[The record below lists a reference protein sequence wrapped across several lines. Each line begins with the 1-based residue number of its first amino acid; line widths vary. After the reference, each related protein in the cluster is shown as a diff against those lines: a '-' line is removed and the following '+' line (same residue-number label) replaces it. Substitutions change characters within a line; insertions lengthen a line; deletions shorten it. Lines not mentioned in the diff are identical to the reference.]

1 MMWLFVALLG
11 GLALGARSVLLLP
24 LAYLA
29 SWRRRDWGLAIY
41 FVFGVLVLNEVSIGD
56 VLSYAAV
63 KAAFFLILPSFMAL
77 REMMSGVHPPRLP
90 KDYRELRPAVAI
102 PAALV
107 LLGVVYE
114 PLFIAGVI
122 LLLAPGTGVERLK
135 SSWPLLAAMALP
147 ILALFTLRVLRNEL
161 YTPETQVALLA
172 AFSIFAFLWRWRER
186 KRVDFRLYG
195 ESM

>member
-29 SWRRRDWGLAIY
+29 SWKRRDWGLAVY
-41 FVFGVLVLNEVSIGD
+41 FLFGVLALNEVRIGD

-63 KAAFFLILPSFMAL
+63 KAVFFLILPSFMAL
-77 REMMSGVHPPRLP
+77 REMMSWTSLPSLP
-90 KDYRELRPAVAI
+90 KDYREIRLENAVPAV
-102 PAALV
+102 LV
-107 LLGVVYE
+107 LLGMVYW
-114 PLFIAGVI
+114 PLFLAGVP
-122 LLLAPGTGVERLK
+122 LLLFSGGDMKDLMPSIPLLVVVTL
-135 SSWPLLAAMALP
+135 PLLA
-147 ILALFTLRVLRNEL
+147 LAALRVLRNEL

-172 AFSIFAFLWRWRER
+172 AFSIFALLWRWRER

-195 ESM
+195 DSM

>member
-24 LAYLA
+24 LAYVA
-29 SWRRRDWGLAIY
+29 SWKRRDWGLAIY
-41 FVFGVLVLNEVSIGD
+41 FVFGVLALNEVRIGD

-63 KAAFFLILPSFMAL
+63 KAVFFLILPSFMAL
-77 REMMSGVHPPRLP
+77 REMMSLTFLPSLP
-90 KDYRELRPAVAI
+90 KDYREIRPEGAI

-107 LLGVVYE
+107 LLGIVYW
-114 PLFIAGVI
+114 PLFIAGV
-122 LLLAPGTGVERLK
+122 LLLLVPGSDVRGLASSRL
-135 SSWPLLAAMALP
+135 PLAAVVLP
-147 ILALFTLRVLRNEL
+147 ILALAALRVLRNEL

-172 AFSIFAFLWRWRER
+172 AFSIFALLWRWRER

-195 ESM
+195 DSM